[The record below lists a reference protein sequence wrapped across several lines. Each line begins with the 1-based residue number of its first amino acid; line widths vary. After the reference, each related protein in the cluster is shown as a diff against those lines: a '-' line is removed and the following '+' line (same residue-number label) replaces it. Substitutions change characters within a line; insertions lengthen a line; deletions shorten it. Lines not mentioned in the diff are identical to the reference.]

1 MAPTLLIKLQRKTSK
16 EPKNEIHPIRPT
28 THHNL
33 TLRRNQMMP
42 MEPTPEQRVN
52 TATVHENTAACL
64 KSDKTVEACHSEM
77 RSSCKSMMGND
88 ACRMMKHDK
97 MMKNRK

>member
-1 MAPTLLIKLQRKTSK
+1 MK
-16 EPKNEIHPIRPT
+16 
-28 THHNL
+28 L
-33 TLRRNQMMP
+33 TLIALLLATSSLYAATKQSNTMMP
-42 MEPTPEQRVN
+42 MEMTPEQRVN
-52 TATVHENTAACL
+52 MATVHENMAACL

-88 ACRMMKHDK
+88 ACKMMKHDK